1 MSYTKSKHFIKSKLR
16 EETSL
21 VSAQS
26 EFERDDDDPLSI
38 RSLSITSLG
47 IIFAL
52 LTFLLPSI
60 SILIGRPFSLGNEII
75 FNHNFEKDDDDPLS
89 IRSLSITSLGIIFA
103 FLTIFLPSI
112 SILIGRPLSQ
122 GNEII
127 HNHDFKKDGP

>member
-1 MSYTKSKHFIKSKLR
+1 MSYPKSNHFLKSKSS
-16 EETSL
+16 EES
-21 VSAQS
+21 
-26 EFERDDDDPLSI
+26 
-38 RSLSITSLG
+38 SLG
-47 IIFAL
+47 
-52 LTFLLPSI
+52 
-60 SILIGRPFSLGNEII
+60 SLQSDL
-75 FNHNFEKDDDDPLS
+75 EKDDDDPLS

>member
-1 MSYTKSKHFIKSKLR
+1 MSYTKSKHFIKTQLSQ
-16 EETSL
+16 ESSL
-21 VSAQS
+21 GSAQS
-26 EFERDDDDPLSI
+26 DFER
-38 RSLSITSLG
+38 
-47 IIFAL
+47 
-52 LTFLLPSI
+52 
-60 SILIGRPFSLGNEII
+60 
-75 FNHNFEKDDDDPLS
+75 DDDDPLS